1 MPRSS
6 FTRDGITVSLDDG
19 WDAAVRQ
26 LLSAAQTETIR
37 VLERAGDEEA
47 AKAEAAWYS
56 AAGVTRRTG
65 RSGYIERVTT
75 FDASKGEVRV
85 SVGSADTRLDPQK
98 RKPTP
103 LFVRRPGRL
112 SVVRRV
118 VTQGEW
124 WAWKKAGKPVAPRIR
139 GAAPWQIEVPNPKA
153 SDGKFLIVELVRKP
167 VQARIP
173 RLAPELAQAISVK
186 AAKGG

>member
-1 MPRSS
+1 M
-6 FTRDGITVSLDDG
+6 SLDAG

-26 LLSAAQTETIR
+26 ILSAAQTETIR

-85 SVGSADTRLDPQK
+85 SIGSADKRLDPKQ

-103 LFVRRPGRL
+103 LFVRRPGRF
-112 SVVRRV
+112 STVRKVVS
-118 VTQGEW
+118 QGEW
-124 WAWKKAGKPVAPRIR
+124 WAWKKAGKPVAIRLR
-139 GAAPWQIEVPNPKA
+139 GAAPWQIEMPNPKA
-153 SDGKFLIVELVRKP
+153 SDGKFLMVELVRKP

-186 AAKGG
+186 AARGG